1 MPCYDPREDVWYQLN
16 EIQDRLDRYVR
27 QFCNLTHIVSDAAI
41 IKLCA
46 EDKEFRDLFIQ
57 LQDRKRVLGFDW
69 IECKFND
76 RIILT
81 PWLEVTLVKHKG
93 LNYSV

>member
-1 MPCYDPREDVWYQLN
+1 MRERRYFNQFIKVVELLTDEQLEKQILN
-16 EIQDRLDRYVR
+16 
-27 QFCNLTHIVSDAAI
+27 
-41 IKLCA
+41 
-46 EDKEFRDLFIQ
+46 DKEFRDLFIQ
-57 LQDRKRVLGFDW
+57 LQDRKRVLGLDW

-81 PWLEVTLVKHKG
+81 PLLEVTLVKHKG